1 MAYNNLISR
10 TDAAALS
17 TEVVNDIMLGNLGR
31 SPSVVL
37 AMSRR
42 IPLANRQ
49 VRFPVLSVLP
59 TAYWVSGD
67 TGLKSTTEAN
77 WDNTFL
83 NVEEIAAI
91 APIPDAVLEDSDVDI
106 DGLLRPLIV
115 EAIGRVLDQSVLFGV
130 NKPVS
135 FPAAIVAAATAAGNT
150 VTRGA
155 ATQANGGLAKDLSD
169 VIGAVE
175 SDGYVV
181 NGAVGR
187 TSIRPLLRARFAT
200 TGENAGGDISTN
212 EIWGVP
218 LMSGAGALPGGWP
231 AAGTGAP
238 ELIAGDWNQSL
249 VGIRRDMD
257 FRVITEGVITD
268 NTGAIIYNL
277 PQQDMVALRVTFRVG
292 WAVPNPIN
300 YEQQTVGARYP
311 FAALLSP

>member
-37 AMSRR
+37 QLSRR
-42 IPLANRQ
+42 IPLAQRQ

-67 TGLKSTTEAN
+67 TGLKQTTEAN

-91 APIPDAVLEDSDVDI
+91 CPIPEAVIEDSDMDI

-115 EAIGRVLDQSVLFGV
+115 EAIGRVLDQAVLFGV
-130 NKPVS
+130 NKPAS
-135 FPAAIVAAATAAGNT
+135 FPSDIVTAATSASNT
-150 VTRGA
+150 VTQGT
-155 ATQANGGLAKDLSD
+155 ATQANGGLAEDLNQLVAKVQND
-169 VIGAVE
+169 GYQPDGAVSRVE
-175 SDGYVV
+175 FLPSLR
-181 NGAVGR
+181 GR
-187 TSIRPLLRARFAT
+187 YAT
-200 TGENAGGDISTN
+200 TGENAGGEVSA
-212 EIWGVP
+212 EQMWGIPVR
-218 LMSGAGALPGGWP
+218 MASALPGAWP
-231 AAGTGAP
+231 ADSAGNAR
-238 ELIAGDWNQSL
+238 LIVGDWSQSI

-257 FRVITEGVITD
+257 FKVITEGVITD

-277 PQQDMVALRVTFRVG
+277 PQQDMIALRVTFRVG

-300 YEQQTVGARYP
+300 YQQQTAGSRYP
-311 FAALLSP
+311 FAVLLHA